1 MDHKNKTHTATTT
14 RQIQISPNGWMDSI
28 FFSALVGCDVSRQ
41 VGLCASPCIQRNP
54 IQNDDCEMLFSR
66 LPFHYYRLLRFI
78 FWCVLCVCVCAIRTR
93 RRNALN
99 FIVFKAYCLVWHA
112 FTLLFGIVAGLCA
125 KGHHI
130 QFSQSH
136 RIDREPCGSTIVA
149 KQHSQT
155 IQMAPDR
162 LTHTG
167 TKWIKKH
174 SVAHNWLKQTKTHY
188 NSFRLDETHIFCVF
202 SIGFFSGGSNILVSG
217 LVCRLR
223 RYLGSH
229 IFSGQIEIQIVY
241 IYIGYLYARSRT
253 VQTYNANTNASYM

>member
-1 MDHKNKTHTATTT
+1 MDHENKTHTATTT
-14 RQIQISPNGWMDSI
+14 RQIQISPNGWMDS
-28 FFSALVGCDVSRQ
+28 FFFGACRLWCVASSWIVCAAMHSEKPHTKRWLWNVVFTAALS
-41 VGLCASPCIQRNP
+41 LLPASPLYI
-54 IQNDDCEMLFSR
+54 LV
-66 LPFHYYRLLRFI
+66 
-78 FWCVLCVCVCAIRTR
+78 CVVCVCAIWTR

>member
-1 MDHKNKTHTATTT
+1 MVEWILFFFRRLSVVMCRVKLDCVRRHAFRETPYKTMIVKCCFHGCPFITT
-14 RQIQISPNGWMDSI
+14 G
-28 FFSALVGCDVSRQ
+28 FSALYSGVC
-41 VGLCASPCIQRNP
+41 
-54 IQNDDCEMLFSR
+54 
-66 LPFHYYRLLRFI
+66 
-78 FWCVLCVCVCAIRTR
+78 CVCVCAIRTR

-167 TKWIKKH
+167 TK
-174 SVAHNWLKQTKTHY
+174 
-188 NSFRLDETHIFCVF
+188 
-202 SIGFFSGGSNILVSG
+202 
-217 LVCRLR
+217 
-223 RYLGSH
+223 
-229 IFSGQIEIQIVY
+229 
-241 IYIGYLYARSRT
+241 
-253 VQTYNANTNASYM
+253 